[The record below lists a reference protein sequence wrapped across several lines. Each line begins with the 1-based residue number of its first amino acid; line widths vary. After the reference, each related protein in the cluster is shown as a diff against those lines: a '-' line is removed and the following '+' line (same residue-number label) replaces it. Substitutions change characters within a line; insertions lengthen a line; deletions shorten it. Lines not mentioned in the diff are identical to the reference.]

1 MRQIEKT
8 MEQLI
13 AAHQPGYALDRRF
26 YVDPEIYALE
36 IDRIIMRNWIVAGHQ
51 SELREPGDFKVLRVA
66 NESAIIV
73 RGSDNELRAF
83 ANVCRHRG
91 SVVCLKNKGSTT
103 KFRCPYHGWTYDID
117 GNLMAARNMSAEFDG
132 SKFGLAQV
140 SVQTWQ
146 SRTSPRRSI
155 LVKPT
160 MLSLHGPVKRWAGIC
175 MAILRMMA

>member
-8 MEQLI
+8 TEQLI

-51 SELREPGDFKVLRVA
+51 SELREPGDFKILRVA

-91 SVVCLKNKGSTT
+91 SVVCLKNKGPQYAGRIRQVEVRPGT
-103 KFRCPYHGWTYDID
+103 GVGAD
-117 GNLMAARNMSAEFDG
+117 LARAD
-132 SKFGLAQV
+132 
-140 SVQTWQ
+140 
-146 SRTSPRRSI
+146 SRMF
-155 LVKPT
+155 LQ
-160 MLSLHGPVKRWAGIC
+160 
-175 MAILRMMA
+175 